1 MGHGKETPRQ
11 KMIGMMYLFYTALM
25 ALNVSKDVLDSFIK
39 INNSLNVTN
48 ENFISKN
55 QIAYEAIDKAYSAN
69 PAKVQTVHDLSL
81 QLKQK
86 ADSLIA
92 TMQYYKDTIIFYA
105 DQIDRSTCFTIPS
118 TGSTRLY
125 VAVETDEGMD
135 TVSLEEQCQSKDNLD
150 IAAQIMVGNDQGQS
164 EDCGGAKL
172 KAKINEF
179 REWALKIAAQNGSDS
194 TSILA
199 NNIKKSLCTDDV
211 VGEGHEGGVI
221 PWASSQFEHIPLM
234 GCITVLTQWQSAV
247 RNVEGDLLNT
257 MYNQLDATSFKFN
270 KLSPVILAPST
281 YIMQGNEYSSQIF
294 LAAFDT
300 TQALDVYVN
309 GRKLPI
315 DHESGLPIY
324 KVNGSGIGEQ
334 NYKAVIKM
342 PKPNSTDTLEYVVQG
357 GYQVAKPSLVVSPTK
372 MNVFYIGP
380 ENPVEISV
388 PGVPA
393 DKISASLTPSTHGSI
408 SKKAGG
414 GYIVKV
420 TKTGKCNIAVTA
432 DINGKKQSMGS
443 VEFRIK
449 SVPDPVAQV
458 LGMSGGDI
466 DKARLQAAGT
476 VDAKMKDFDF
486 DLSFKVTSF
495 SVSAQVGAYF
505 LSENVK
511 SNRISQQV
519 KQNIFSKVTKGS
531 KVYFEDIKAVGPDGR
546 PRSLGVL
553 KFVVK

>member
-55 QIAYEAIDKAYSAN
+55 QIAYDAIDKAYMAN
-69 PAKVQTVHDLSL
+69 PVKVKTVHDLSL
-81 QLKQK
+81 ELKQK
-86 ADSLIA
+86 ADSLVA
-92 TMQYYKDTIIFYA
+92 EMQYYKDTIIFYA
-105 DQIDRSTCFTIPS
+105 DKIDRSTCFTRPE

-125 VAVETDEGMD
+125 ITTEEGD
-135 TVSLEEQCQSKDNLD
+135 TLSLEEQCQSKDNLD

-164 EDCGGAKL
+164 ENCGGAKL
-172 KAKINEF
+172 KKSITDF
-179 REWALKIAAQNGSDS
+179 REWVLTTAAMHGSDS
-194 TSILA
+194 TSVMAKNVRVTL
-199 NNIKKSLCTDDV
+199 NTNDV
-211 VGEGHEGGVI
+211 VGGGHESGVI
-221 PWASSQFEHIPLM
+221 PWASSQFEHLPLM

-247 RNVEGDLLNT
+247 RNVEGDLLNL
-257 MYNQLDATSFKFN
+257 MYGQLDATSFKFN

-281 YIMQGNEYSSQIF
+281 YIMQGNEYSAQIF

-315 DHESGLPIY
+315 DPASGLPMY
-324 KVNGSGIGEQ
+324 KVSAGGIGDQ
-334 NYKAVIKM
+334 KYNAVIKL
-342 PKPNSTDTLEYVVQG
+342 PKPNSSDTISYTITG
-357 GYQVAKPSLVVSPTK
+357 DYQVAKPSLVVSPTK

-388 PGVPA
+388 PGVPS
-393 DKISASLTPSTHGSI
+393 DKISASLLPSSHGSI
-408 SKKAGG
+408 TKKTGG
-414 GYIVKV
+414 GYTVRVKQA
-420 TKTGKCNIAVTA
+420 GKCSIAVTA
-432 DINGKKQSMGS
+432 EINGKKQNMGS

-449 SVPDPVAQV
+449 RVPDPVAQV
-458 LGMSGGDI
+458 LGMSGGDV
-466 DKARLQAAGT
+466 DKARLQAAQT

-495 SVSAQVGAYF
+495 TVSAQVGAYF
-505 LSENVK
+505 LSETVK
-511 SNRISQQV
+511 NNRINPQV
-519 KQNIFSKVTKGS
+519 KQNIFSKVSKGS
-531 KVYFEDIKAVGPDGR
+531 KVYFEDIKAVGPDGK
-546 PRSLGVL
+546 PRNLGVL